1 MDSNSASIPAS
12 WRNNRKVAIAPPTIA
27 AADEKQHKICPKP
40 IAAAS
45 KKTGTRKSSSPR
57 NRKNN
62 KGRKPTANKSKH
74 SNKRPKQQDII
85 SDEEKSRY
93 IALDAEMVGIGSD
106 GISSALARVT
116 IVDWSGNIVY
126 DTHVQ
131 VNRPVTDYRTFV
143 SGITAQHLQPENGAI
158 PFDECRAKVAS
169 ILHGKIL
176 VGHALKNDLA
186 VLRIHHPWQDIRDTA
201 KYEPFMKT
209 RFDDGILW
217 PRKLRDLCKER
228 LDKDIQKIGETHNP
242 IEDATS
248 ALDLYKSVRTK
259 WEKTMQ
265 YKIKKTNEIMKRK
278 NEVEAERAVVQQQQQ
293 QQQHVFKSSSLVAMP
308 SAVECSIGLAA

>member
-1 MDSNSASIPAS
+1 MQNMMDSESSSLSASC
-12 WRNNRKVAIAPPTIA
+12 WRNNRKVAIAPPTMA

-57 NRKNN
+57 SRKNS
-62 KGRKPTANKSKH
+62 KGRKPNANKGRQ
-74 SNKRPKQQDII
+74 SNKRSKQEDI

-116 IVDWSGNIVY
+116 LVDWYGSVIY
-126 DTHVQ
+126 DAYVQ
-131 VNRPVTDYRTFV
+131 VDQPVTDYRTFV
-143 SGITAQHLQPENGAI
+143 SGITAQLLQPENGAI

-209 RFDDGILW
+209 RFDDGVLW

-228 LDKDIQKIGETHNP
+228 LGKDIQKIGEAHSP

-248 ALDLYKSVRTK
+248 ALDLYKSVRAK

-265 YKIKKTNEIMKRK
+265 YKIKKTDEITKK
-278 NEVEAERAVVQQQQQ
+278 QKEAEAERVVVQQQNR
-293 QQQHVFKSSSLVAMP
+293 VVKSSFVMP
-308 SAVECSIGLAA
+308 SVVECSIGVAA